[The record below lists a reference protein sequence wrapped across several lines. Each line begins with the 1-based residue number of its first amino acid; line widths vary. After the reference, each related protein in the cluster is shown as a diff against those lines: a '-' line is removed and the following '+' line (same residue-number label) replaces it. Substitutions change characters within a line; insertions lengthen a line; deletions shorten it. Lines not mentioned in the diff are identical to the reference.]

1 MARAQRLGSDAGHRC
16 SRHAPVSFS
25 FVLLSL
31 SLSHFLVQSL
41 IIQSTAP
48 LATREGWSVPQ
59 IRKPILEKSKHHE
72 LSHFSIKRNARDGL
86 LSQELAGALLVTVRA
101 HLTSCP
107 Y

>member
-1 MARAQRLGSDAGHRC
+1 MARAHRLGSDAGHRC
-16 SRHAPVSFS
+16 SRHARVSFS
-25 FVLLSL
+25 FLLLSL

-48 LATREGWSVPQ
+48 LVPQ

-72 LSHFSIKRNARDGL
+72 LSYFSIKRNARDGL